1 MIKITTNTLML
12 IMMIMLVVLILMM
25 NLMMT
30 VMMLLLVMVLVW
42 WCWWWLWH
50 VGPPEHL
57 GTCQAHWGPRQTRS
71 PHRTSTLSPSWKN
84 TSLGNCVNNYIFSNK
99 HQRVTSIYILQ
110 NHVHTKML
118 IEDYLV
124 RLDQQTFLHWKEEIK
139 KVNFCKSIHQR
150 DSNIFVASAFFPIN
164 VYRKSIIGFWAIWNT
179 WEKYL

>member
-1 MIKITTNTLML
+1 MISITPKIVMIKITTNTLML

-30 VMMLLLVMVLVW
+30 VMLLLLLMVLVW

-84 TSLGNCVNNYIFSNK
+84 TSLGICVNNYIFSNK

-118 IEDYLV
+118 IEDFSGKTGSTDFPALKG
-124 RLDQQTFLHWKEEIK
+124 R
-139 KVNFCKSIHQR
+139 NPKS
-150 DSNIFVASAFFPIN
+150 
-164 VYRKSIIGFWAIWNT
+164 
-179 WEKYL
+179 